1 MLVLLFTGAWYLLL
15 VTLTVAAALHGRAD
29 TVEDRTAA
37 YEQDR
42 WIERTQHQRR
52 VREEELAEL
61 RRREPARA
69 RTFA

>member
-1 MLVLLFTGAWYLLL
+1 MLVLLFTGAWYMLL
-15 VTLTVAAALHGRAD
+15 VILTVAAALHGRSDPTA
-29 TVEDRTAA
+29 DRTAT

-61 RRREPARA
+61 RRRVPARA